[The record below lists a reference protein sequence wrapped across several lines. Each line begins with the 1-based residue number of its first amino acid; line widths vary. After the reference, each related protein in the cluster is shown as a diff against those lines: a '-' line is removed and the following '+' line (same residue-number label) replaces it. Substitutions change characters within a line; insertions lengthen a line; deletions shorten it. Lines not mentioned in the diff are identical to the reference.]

1 MAGAVNS
8 TETDGES
15 PSGNAPPSVDLA
27 SLRSSLSSA
36 DSDNPPRSLRA
47 IASSFDEAH
56 ASTSAAR
63 FRAECALCA
72 LLDDPRRPLDAPAR
86 LAALFVL
93 ARGGEALGADDG
105 SGSPFVAPD
114 APDSPSPFAET
125 LRFWASGFP
134 TFRTFRGEEHQR
146 LAAGAR
152 HEHRSPLVT
161 AERTFLRAL
170 SDPAKRARIADAA
183 PETWLR
189 EKKKKEGDVDPCVDD
204 NVDEQSRSF
213 ESRSETTRKTLFG
226 LWSREE
232 ADETGPIGAP
242 FVARAFDAER
252 FWFAPRRR
260 GNAEF
265 SLKKNDRPLWD
276 KTAGLPRLD
285 ASFAAR
291 LEARAILEES
301 FKVPVAPMRQSTA
314 SAALRRD
321 ASLAHVVARSADAFR
336 ETVEKNPPVAA
347 SVLLATAR
355 VPSARVARLPTL
367 LDVLLENVGVHA
379 MEVVA
384 KAFEESREFFAR
396 NGNGAGAFFCS
407 ATETDGNETRDSA
420 AETET
425 REKRK
430 TSSYPLP
437 ASFLTPFAARCVRRC
452 VDGGEGGVGSSRSQ
466 HASARLTCMF
476 LQVLLRERHVSV
488 ADLPAEVESFCVEF
502 MSVKEAADLFRLVK
516 QLQREDA
523 RAANGLIEDA
533 EGGVG

>member
-1 MAGAVNS
+1 M
-8 TETDGES
+8 
-15 PSGNAPPSVDLA
+15 
-27 SLRSSLSSA
+27 RSSLSSA
-36 DSDNPPRSLRA
+36 DSDNKTRSLRA

-105 SGSPFVAPD
+105 EKRRSPGEADTSPD

-125 LRFWASGFP
+125 LRFWASGD
-134 TFRTFRGEEHQR
+134 TFKTSGDSPSTSHK
-146 LAAGAR
+146 
-152 HEHRSPLVT
+152 HEHDTNTLF
-161 AERTFLRAL
+161 AYERTFLLAL
-170 SDPAKRARIADAA
+170 SDPARRKSIADAA
-183 PETWLR
+183 PETWTRR
-189 EKKKKEGDVDPCVDD
+189 EDDRNPRETSETSDDERVSLEPKRASNFKTVKAPPFGLWPSLKEGDEPD
-204 NVDEQSRSF
+204 
-213 ESRSETTRKTLFG
+213 
-226 LWSREE
+226 
-232 ADETGPIGAP
+232 PIGAP

-252 FWFAPRRR
+252 FWFAPKNVF
-260 GNAEF
+260 GDAF
-265 SLKKNDRPLWD
+265 SFSRNRPLWD

-291 LEARAILEES
+291 ALDSARAILQES
-301 FKVPVAPMRQSTA
+301 CKNPVAPMRQSTA

-321 ASLAHVVARSADAFR
+321 ASLADVIARSASRFR

-355 VPSARVARLPTL
+355 VPSARVARLNTL

-384 KAFEESREFFAR
+384 KAFEESREAR
-396 NGNGAGAFFCS
+396 NDNDARAVFQ
-407 ATETDGNETRDSA
+407 ADGNETRPPR
-420 AETET
+420 ET
-425 REKRK
+425 RETLGAKFREVSSK
-430 TSSYPLP
+430 SYPLP
-437 ASFLTPFAARCVRRC
+437 SSFLTPFAARCVRRC
-452 VDGGEGGVGSSRSQ
+452 VDGGEGGGGSGSRS
-466 HASARLTCMF
+466 HNASARLTCMF
-476 LQVLLRERHVSV
+476 LQVLLRERHVVV

-523 RAANGLIEDA
+523 RAANGEDA
-533 EGGVG
+533 EGGAG